1 MAERPVYVLTNH
13 WTFIANYFNHVI
25 RHLSNRGVPVHA
37 YAPGGPEPR
46 VMEQMGCEAR
56 VHDVPF
62 TPGALRPGQLLRTIG
77 HGWRLGRREPGGVFA
92 LITALPH
99 LLYGPPLRLL
109 NRRCVFVMAGM
120 GTLFSSNRRRHRAA
134 GVVARRVYRWMYR
147 GRNSV
152 VVVQNTDD
160 RRLVID
166 ELGAPADRVYLMPG
180 CGVDTARFPFFE
192 RLPDNP
198 RPVILVP
205 ARLIREKGIGEA
217 CEASRLLAER
227 GVDHEMRFTYGFY
240 PGNPMALGP
249 ADLEEMKRRNP
260 HLVFL
265 GWQPSLVPV
274 YEAADVVC
282 LPTYREGLP
291 STLLEG
297 AACGRPL
304 VTTDVPGPRDL
315 VAHEESGLLVPARS
329 PAALA
334 DALQRVL
341 ADRAL
346 AERLRRNAYRRF
358 CEGFTKEHSLRSMLP
373 AFAALGVPAAPEP
386 AASESAARLL
396 AHAAAPQRA

>member
-1 MAERPVYVLTNH
+1 VAERAVYVLTNH
-13 WTFIANYFNHVI
+13 WTFIANYFNHVV
-25 RHLSNRGVPVHA
+25 RFLSQRGVPVHA
-37 YAPGGPEPR
+37 FAPGGAEPCVTER
-46 VMEQMGCEAR
+46 MGCDAR

-62 TPGALRPGQLLRTIG
+62 TPGALRPGALLRTIAA
-77 HGWRLGRREPGGVFA
+77 GWRMGRRDPGGVFA
-92 LITALPH
+92 MITALPH

-120 GTLFSSNRRRHRAA
+120 GTLFSSRRPRHRAA

-166 ELGAPADRVYLMPG
+166 ELGAPADRVFLMPG
-180 CGVDTARFPFFE
+180 CGVDTDVFPFFE
-192 RLPDNP
+192 RLPDNA

-205 ARLIREKGIGEA
+205 ARLIREKGIEEA
-217 CEASRLLAER
+217 CEASRLLGER
-227 GVDHEMRFTYGFY
+227 GIDHEMRFTYGLY
-240 PGNPMALGP
+240 PGNPMALG
-249 ADLEEMKRRNP
+249 AGDLEEMKRRNP
-260 HLVFL
+260 RLVFL

-315 VAHEESGLLVPARS
+315 VTDGESGLLVPPRS
-329 PAALA
+329 AHALA

-341 ADRAL
+341 ADRVL

-358 CEGFTKEHSLRSMLP
+358 LQGFTKAHSLRTILP
-373 AFAALGVPAAPEP
+373 AFAHFGVPGAPAPRPLAEP
-386 AASESAARLL
+386 
-396 AHAAAPQRA
+396 AAPQRA

>member
-1 MAERPVYVLTNH
+1 VAERPVYVLTNH

-25 RHLSNRGVPVHA
+25 RHLSHRGVPVHA
-37 YAPGGPEPR
+37 FAPGGPEPR
-46 VMEQMGCEAR
+46 VMELMGCDAQ

-62 TPGALRPGQLLRTIG
+62 TPGRLRPGQLPRTIA
-77 HGWRLGRREPGGVFA
+77 HGWRMGRRDPGAVFA
-92 LITALPH
+92 MITALPH

-120 GTLFSSNRRRHRAA
+120 GTLFSSRRLRHRVA
-134 GVVARRVYRWMYR
+134 GAFARRIYRWLYR
-147 GRNSV
+147 GRNST

-160 RRLVID
+160 RRLVIE
-166 ELGAPADRVYLMPG
+166 ELGAPADRVVLMPG
-180 CGVDTARFPFFE
+180 CGVDTSVFPFFE
-192 RLPDNP
+192 QPPDNP

-205 ARLIREKGIGEA
+205 ARLIREKGIREA
-217 CEASRLLAER
+217 CEASRLLGER
-227 GVDHEMRFTYGFY
+227 GIDHEMRFTYGFY
-240 PGNPMALGP
+240 PGNPMALG
-249 ADLEEMKRRNP
+249 AGDLEEMKRRNP
-260 HLVFL
+260 RLTFL

-274 YEAADVVC
+274 YRAADVVC

-315 VAHEESGLLVPARS
+315 VTHEETGLLVPPRS
-329 PAALA
+329 PEALA

-341 ADRAL
+341 TDRAL

-358 CEGFTKEHSLRSMLP
+358 LEGFTKEHSLRAMLP
-373 AFAALGVPAAPEP
+373 AFLHLGVLSPDAQTRPLPHPAAPLP
-386 AASESAARLL
+386 A
-396 AHAAAPQRA
+396 

>member
-1 MAERPVYVLTNH
+1 MPERPVYVLTNH

-25 RHLSNRGVPVHA
+25 RHLSARGVPVHA
-37 YAPGGPEPR
+37 FAPGGAEPR
-46 VMEQMGCEAR
+46 VMEQMGCGAR

-62 TPGALRPGQLLRTIG
+62 TPGALRPAQLLRTLAD
-77 HGWRLGRREPGGVFA
+77 GWRMGRREPHGVFA
-92 LITALPH
+92 MITTLPH

-120 GTLFSSNRRRHRAA
+120 GTLFSSRRRRHRAA
-134 GVVARRVYRWMYR
+134 RALARRVYRWMYR

-160 RRLVID
+160 RRLVVD
-166 ELGAPADRVYLMPG
+166 ELGAPAGRVYLMPG
-180 CGVDTARFPFFE
+180 CGVDVARFPFFE
-192 RLPDNP
+192 RLPRNP

-205 ARLIREKGIGEA
+205 ARLIREKGILEA

-227 GVDHEMRFTYGFY
+227 GLDHEMRFTYGLY
-240 PGNPMALGP
+240 SANPLALG
-249 ADLEEMKRRNP
+249 AAELEEMVRRNP
-260 HLVFL
+260 QIVFL
-265 GWQPSLVPV
+265 GWQPSLVPA

-304 VTTDVPGPRDL
+304 VTTDVPGPRD
-315 VAHEESGLLVPARS
+315 VVVHEETGLLVPPRS
-329 PAALA
+329 PTALA

-341 ADRAL
+341 TDPAL

-373 AFAALGVPAAPEP
+373 AFQALGVLSVPESGTRP
-386 AASESAARLL
+386 L
-396 AHAAAPQRA
+396 AHAVAPQGV